1 MSFVAFMLG
10 MFVVLLADA
19 VSEWLY
25 AKADEIREDTERR
38 RAERIRMERV
48 ERIRMEINDDKD

>member
-38 RAERIRMERV
+38 RAERV
-48 ERIRMEINDDKD
+48 RMEINDDKD